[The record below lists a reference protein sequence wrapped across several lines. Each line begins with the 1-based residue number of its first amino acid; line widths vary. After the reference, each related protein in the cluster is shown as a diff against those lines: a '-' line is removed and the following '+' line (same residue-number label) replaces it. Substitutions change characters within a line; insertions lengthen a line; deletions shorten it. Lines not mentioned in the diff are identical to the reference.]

1 MQKFYAP
8 CTKSNWENISELFE
22 EHFKS
27 IAPKGVKV
35 KVTTHH
41 GGNAYVT
48 PTDSL
53 AYKAAEKA

>member
-1 MQKFYAP
+1 MRLVPNQ
-8 CTKSNWENISELFE
+8 NWENISELFE

-35 KVTTHH
+35 KSLLTM

-48 PTDSL
+48 PTDS
-53 AYKAAEKA
+53 